1 MKDFK
6 YFIGFFWLASLS
18 ILASDLPIGSNQLSF
33 DYWWEKEPIFLL
45 VSGQSNADGS
55 SDIPKNISNFQY
67 RLYSEVLRFKS

>member
-18 ILASDLPIGSNQLSF
+18 ILASDLPIGSNQLPF
-33 DYWWEKEPIFLL
+33 DYWWKKEPIFLL